1 MARAPNILFGL
12 QVPSRPPAD
21 TWAPTSVSRVG
32 ALFFWLQEDRR
43 VPSCVVARR
52 VHFNA
57 AHRLHN
63 PRQSDEW
70 NRNTFGKCNLPNY
83 HGHNYELDILV
94 EGEIDPD
101 TGYVIDVGVLKQ
113 LADEHL
119 IAVLDHR
126 NLNLDVPWFAERL
139 PSAENIARFCWEQ
152 LAPRIPHGRLT
163 RIRLWETP
171 RNYVDYEGH

>member
-1 MARAPNILFGL
+1 MPH
-12 QVPSRPPAD
+12 
-21 TWAPTSVSRVG
+21 
-32 ALFFWLQEDRR
+32 
-43 VPSCVVARR
+43 CVVARR

-70 NRNTFGKCNLPNY
+70 NRETFGKCNHPNY

-101 TGYVIDVGVLKQ
+101 TGYVVDVGVLKQ
-113 LADEHL
+113 LADEW
-119 IAVLDHR
+119 IVAPLDHR
-126 NLNLDVPWFAERL
+126 NLNLDVPWFRDRL
-139 PSAENIARFCWEQ
+139 PSAENIAVFCWEQ
-152 LAPRIPHGRLT
+152 LALRIPRGRLA

-171 RNYVDYEGH
+171 RNYVDYEGR